1 MKRLKNKIT
10 ENRLREII
18 NESAEDVLNRIG
30 IINEMAVP
38 LKTYKTRVDGLRFQ
52 LVEN

>member
-18 NESAEDVLNRIG
+18 NESVEDVLNRIG
-30 IINEMAVP
+30 IISQLPTN
-38 LKTYKTRVDGLRFQ
+38 KRFGGLS
-52 LVEN
+52 

>member
-18 NESAEDVLNRIG
+18 NESVEDVLNRIG
-30 IINEMAVP
+30 IISQLPHLKEGACHKAV
-38 LKTYKTRVDGLRFQ
+38 GL
-52 LVEN
+52 LTIG